1 LSCFYFA
8 VILQLFT
15 LNNPSTL
22 MIKQSIFACLI
33 FLTSLLTTQG
43 QSTTILPGILL
54 PQMTTAQRTAIASP
68 QNGMLVFDTDTQSYW
83 FRQSGLWVNL
93 SAGGNNYWQLSGA
106 GGNEIKNT
114 NTGGFW
120 SVNPTGLTINSN
132 NTTNPPTAPVS
143 GAGTR
148 LMWIP
153 SRSAFRAGTVGS
165 TGSGYWDAA
174 NIGLFSFATGY
185 NTRALGS
192 YSTAM
197 GNNTSAGGNSSAAI
211 GNFTTANG
219 DYSTAMGEGTTASG
233 SFSTAMGE
241 GTTAGG
247 LYSMA
252 MGYTTNAGGTG
263 STAMGGNTGAGGSY
277 STAMGNN
284 TSAGGNYS
292 TAMGNYTIAT
302 GTYSTAMGGSTNAG
316 GNYSTA
322 MGYTTNAGGFAST
335 AMGYGTF
342 ASGIYSTAMGNL
354 TTASGNYST
363 AMGVKVNTN
372 LQEGSFM
379 IGDSDPLAQG
389 VTPGGVANQFVARF
403 ANGYYLMTSGNSGNG
418 TPSDNVRTG
427 IRALP
432 GSNAWSAISD
442 STKKEK
448 LLPIDGEGLLHK
460 ISKFRLT
467 TWNYKGQDPKVFRH
481 YGPMAQ
487 DFYAAFGQDGLGTIG
502 CDTLINQ
509 ADFDG
514 INFTAIQALVK
525 RTEELKSSNEELR
538 TKNEALEDRL
548 AKMEK
553 EWAEL
558 RQMLEPKITAKNTAT
573 AK

>member
-1 LSCFYFA
+1 MKK
-8 VILQLFT
+8 LF
-15 LNNPSTL
+15 
-22 MIKQSIFACLI
+22 IFACI
-33 FLTSLLTTQG
+33 ISLSSLSMAFG
-43 QSTTILPGILL
+43 QSTSILPGIIL
-54 PQMTTAQRTAIASP
+54 PQMTTAHRTAIASP

-83 FRQSGLWVNL
+83 FRQSGVWVNL
-93 SAGGNNYWQLSGA
+93 SAGGSSYWQLTGA

-114 NTGGFW
+114 NAGGFW
-120 SVNPTGLTINSN
+120 SDNPTGLTNLSTNATNS
-132 NTTNPPTAPVS
+132 PTAPIS

-153 SRSAFRAGTVGS
+153 SRSAFRAGTVAS
-165 TGSGYWDAA
+165 SGSGYWDAA

-185 NTRALGS
+185 NTRAVSS

-197 GNNTSAGGNSSAAI
+197 GYT
-211 GNFTTANG
+211 TTASG
-219 DYSTAMGEGTTASG
+219 VYSTAMGYTSTASGSFSTAMGEGTTASG

-247 LYSMA
+247 V
-252 MGYTTNAGGTG
+252 
-263 STAMGGNTGAGGSY
+263 Y
-277 STAMGNN
+277 STAMGAG
-284 TSAGGNYS
+284 TTAGGNYS
-292 TAMGNYTIAT
+292 VAIGN
-302 GTYSTAMGGSTNAG
+302 G
-316 GNYSTA
+316 
-322 MGYTTNAGGFAST
+322 
-335 AMGYGTF
+335 
-342 ASGIYSTAMGNL
+342 
-354 TTASGNYST
+354 TTASGNSSV
-363 AMGVKVNTN
+363 AMGVSTTASGFASTSMGNYVSTN
-372 LQEGSFM
+372 GQAGSFI
-379 IGDSDPLAQG
+379 IGDSDPYNQG
-389 VTPGGVANQFVARF
+389 ITYGGAANQFVARF
-403 ANGYYLMTSGNSGNG
+403 AGGYYFMTCGDTGNG
-418 TPSDNVRTG
+418 SPSTNVRTG
-427 IRALP
+427 MWAGA

-442 STKKEK
+442 SAKKEK

-460 ISKFRLT
+460 ISKFKLA

-525 RTEELKSSNEELR
+525 RTEELR

-558 RQMLEPKITAKNTAT
+558 RQMPEPKITAKNTAT